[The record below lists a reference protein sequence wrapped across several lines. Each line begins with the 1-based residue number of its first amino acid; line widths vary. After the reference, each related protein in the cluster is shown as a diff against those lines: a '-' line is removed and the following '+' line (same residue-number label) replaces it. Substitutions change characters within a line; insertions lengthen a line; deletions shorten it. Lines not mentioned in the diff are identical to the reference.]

1 MLDKHKTLIIVK
13 SINVEYKKP
22 AQLEDN
28 LQIYSSIKSIT
39 KASFTMFQK
48 IKKNEE
54 IVLEA
59 VIHLVAVNPEGK
71 PIKLPNVLEKSLKN

>member
-1 MLDKHKTLIIVK
+1 
-13 SINVEYKKP
+13 
-22 AQLEDN
+22 
-28 LQIYSSIKSIT
+28 
-39 KASFTMFQK
+39 MFQK